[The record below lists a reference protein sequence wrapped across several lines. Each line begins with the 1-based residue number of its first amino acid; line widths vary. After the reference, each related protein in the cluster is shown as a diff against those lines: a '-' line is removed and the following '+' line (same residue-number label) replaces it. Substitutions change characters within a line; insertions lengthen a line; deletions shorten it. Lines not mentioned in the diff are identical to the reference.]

1 MGKNTSQ
8 IIFSDMSQ
16 PGGADMH
23 NVSNIKGAP
32 HIPHTPPQAAAI
44 LSHLLPKPGG
54 QQAPLQRP
62 SSLPYKD
69 QECQEFVP
77 TVNYIDHEVL
87 IANQVGINE
96 KALFI

>member
-1 MGKNTSQ
+1 
-8 IIFSDMSQ
+8 
-16 PGGADMH
+16 MH
-23 NVSNIKGAP
+23 NVSNMKGAP

-54 QQAPLQRP
+54 QQSPLQRP

-87 IANQVGINE
+87 IANQVGMTE
-96 KALFI
+96 KAS